1 MADEYSFTDQQR
13 EMLEELLK
21 PDYDDIFL
29 SLIGNYQPDGMPIG
43 PVDISDIQGTLP
55 DDLDPL
61 RESIVLTA
69 YQLLGKVT
77 YFWGGK
83 SLVLGWD
90 SRWGTPTTVTA
101 PGSGSTGKVLPF
113 GLDCSGFVDW
123 TFYNATSGAY
133 LPGRGGGAA
142 SQHGYCTNIAWSD
155 ALPGDL
161 VFYADDSHVGIVCG
175 YDSVGQSPRHPL
187 LRRAEWRGRDRARGL
202 CRRSQTGFVYGLVQF
217 ASFVRHSLLALVNSF
232 LSFFL
237 RYLAYQIERRLQW
250 KQEKNLCAMLPVTL
264 HTRVRQEQEK
274 AGMTLGEYVEAM
286 ITEYYDWKDG
296 KIMTGEMR
304 TLAAQI
310 PAELFDRLDR
320 YLKERGIKKKDFLVD
335 IITRALEEAEAAE
348 VTETITETPPN
359 DDGEAIL
366 HDEPDEQPEADE
378 I

>member
-1 MADEYSFTDQQR
+1 M
-13 EMLEELLK
+13 EE
-21 PDYDDIFL
+21 
-29 SLIGNYQPDGMPIG
+29 
-43 PVDISDIQGTLP
+43 
-55 DDLDPL
+55 
-61 RESIVLTA
+61 R
-69 YQLLGKVT
+69 
-77 YFWGGK
+77 
-83 SLVLGWD
+83 
-90 SRWGTPTTVTA
+90 
-101 PGSGSTGKVLPF
+101 
-113 GLDCSGFVDW
+113 
-123 TFYNATSGAY
+123 
-133 LPGRGGGAA
+133 
-142 SQHGYCTNIAWSD
+142 
-155 ALPGDL
+155 
-161 VFYADDSHVGIVCG
+161 
-175 YDSVGQSPRHPL
+175 
-187 LRRAEWRGRDRARGL
+187 
-202 CRRSQTGFVYGLVQF
+202 
-217 ASFVRHSLLALVNSF
+217 
-232 LSFFL
+232 
-237 RYLAYQIERRLQW
+237 
-250 KQEKNLCAMLPVTL
+250 KNLCAMLPVTL